1 VWTNK
6 RSNSKEIAM
15 RQAVVVVALLAMVV
29 AGSSAQ
35 FKSQVQQET
44 QGTIGRLGDSS
55 PFSGLFG
62 WFHPDKFSMRHS
74 FDLSYTSFAGQG
86 FSLGTYTNSMRYEIA
101 ENLNARADV
110 SLSFSPFSSLSTFN
124 KKDFSGVYLSRAE
137 INYKPWDNVFMQV
150 QYRQIP
156 YSVYYSPFSFN
167 PFYRE
172 PGF

>member
-1 VWTNK
+1 
-6 RSNSKEIAM
+6 M
-15 RQAVVVVALLAMVV
+15 RQTYVVVALLLTMV

-44 QGTIGRLGDSS
+44 QVSIGRLGDAS
-55 PFSGLFG
+55 PLGGLFG
-62 WFHPDKFSMRHS
+62 WFNPDKFSMRHS
-74 FDLSYTSFAGQG
+74 FDLSYTSFGGQG

-101 ENLNARADV
+101 DNLNARADV

-124 KKDFSGVYLSRAE
+124 KQDLSGLYLSRAE
-137 INYKPWDNVFMQV
+137 INYKPWENVFMQV
-150 QYRQIP
+150 QYRRIP
-156 YSVYYSPFSFN
+156 YSTSYSPFYYN